1 MTAQGPPGCFY
12 RRACSLS
19 TMSNTLMLQK
29 AKEFLEDCYKEK
41 DRDCF
46 EETGSLFDRY
56 GRWMMSISYSCVYQL
71 YRELAKLISE
81 DLELTTAFNK
91 LLCGF
96 VELDLE
102 FDGKLYLRMIELLQR
117 YESKTEDEHLA
128 GHARDIEE
136 LLKTA
141 LKLGS
146 GISCG

>member
-1 MTAQGPPGCFY
+1 MTAQGSPGCFY

-19 TMSNTLMLQK
+19 TMGNTLMLQK
-29 AKEFLEDCYKEK
+29 AKEFLEDCYKGK

-46 EETGSLFDRY
+46 EEAGSLLDRY

-71 YRELAKLISE
+71 HRELVKLISE
-81 DLELTTAFNK
+81 DLELTVAFNK

-96 VELDLE
+96 VELGLE

-117 YESKTEDEHLA
+117 YESETEDEHLA
-128 GHARDIEE
+128 GHARDLEE

-141 LKLGS
+141 LKLES
-146 GISCG
+146 GISCS